1 MPSGSLNGVTA
12 GTGLGRRWS
21 AECEDHAQSPAFALG
36 SSEVAVG
43 LWPFC
48 ILLLIVVP
56 AEHASSYFQSLVVS
70 SYSVA
75 GGEVCLG
82 ARTLVKGP
90 RSQVPACLPSTPQL
104 YPQNPIQG
112 RGSSLMF
119 LCSSPKQR

>member
-1 MPSGSLNGVTA
+1 MPAGSLNGVTA
-12 GTGLGRRWS
+12 GTGLGRGWS
-21 AECEDHAQSPAFALG
+21 AHPCSGAECEDHSQSPAFALG

-56 AEHASSYFQSLVVS
+56 TEHACSYFQSLVVS

-90 RSQVPACLPSTPQL
+90 RSQVPACLPSTPTAVSTE
-104 YPQNPIQG
+104 PDTG
-112 RGSSLMF
+112 
-119 LCSSPKQR
+119 